1 MRHSTL
7 NPAEREADLARLD
20 QMIAVL
26 EPADAALLKEHLQ
39 SARQYLLGAMPEEFG
54 QSGVGEGRVGYGVG
68 CKTRGRLKIRLRNSW
83 RIYPA
88 ARASS
93 VRCLRVYAPRRHAH
107 AWDDKKVCASLLFSL
122 FF

>member
-39 SARQYLLGAMPEEFG
+39 SARQYLLGAMPEEYLVNLEWARAALDTV
-54 QSGVGEGRVGYGVG
+54 SDA
-68 CKTRGRLKIRLRNSW
+68 KTRGRLENTLTKLMADISGRGVHR
-83 RIYPA
+83 P
-88 ARASS
+88 
-93 VRCLRVYAPRRHAH
+93 
-107 AWDDKKVCASLLFSL
+107 
-122 FF
+122 